1 MHLARRG
8 FQEGLAL
15 CAEGVY
21 GQLTA
26 RLGQLLGQI
35 GQPLAGAVDL
45 AAEKHIVFYQRGLI

>member
-1 MHLARRG
+1 MHLARQS
-8 FQEGLAL
+8 FQKGLAL

-21 GQLTA
+21 GQLAA

-35 GQPLAGAVDL
+35 GQLFARTVDL

>member
-21 GQLTA
+21 GQLAA
-26 RLGQLLGQI
+26 RFGQLLGQI
-35 GQPLAGAVDL
+35 GQPFARTIDL
-45 AAEKHIVFYQRGLI
+45 AAEERIVVCKRGLI